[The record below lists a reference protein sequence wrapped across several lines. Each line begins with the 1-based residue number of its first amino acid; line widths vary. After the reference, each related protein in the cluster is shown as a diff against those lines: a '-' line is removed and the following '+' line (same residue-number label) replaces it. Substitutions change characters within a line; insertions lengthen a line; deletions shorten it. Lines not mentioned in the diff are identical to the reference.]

1 MIQDE
6 ALDQRRINL
15 SLQIENTQRRY
26 KYIYPEENFNF
37 ISQILF
43 TNSDIGKLVLKCRN
57 NHE

>member
-37 ISQILF
+37 IPQILF
-43 TNSDIGKLVLKCRN
+43 TNSDIGKIFLKCKN